1 MKVVM
6 LQDVKGIGQKGTVQ
20 EVSDGFAFNALI
32 PQGKAEQATKEKEAE
47 AKKRLAAA
55 AESAEATHAA
65 HEKQAAELE
74 GKRVSVA
81 AKANDKGHLYKQLEA
96 AAIAAAIRAQLG
108 TEVAAD
114 AVRAKIR
121 EIGEHQIEIRLGSHK
136 AHITVEVKGES

>member
-55 AESAEATHAA
+55 AESAEEAHAA
-65 HEKQAAELE
+65 HERQAAELE
-74 GKRVSVA
+74 GKRVSVE
-81 AKANDKGHLYKQLEA
+81 AKANAQGHLYKQLEA
-96 AAIAAAIRAQLG
+96 SAISSAIKAEHG
-108 TEVAAD
+108 IEVPAG
-114 AVRAKIR
+114 AVHAKIR
-121 EIGEHQIEIRLGSHK
+121 ETGDHQIEIRLGSHK
-136 AHITVEVKGES
+136 AHLTVEVVAES